1 MNRYQIL
8 LLVILLAWPVV
19 IFGILYGMSKLED
32 WVSRVD
38 AESPEEAGLE
48 PVAGSAPE
56 KEVQIVFGD
65 EVVGTPENRVA
76 GGSPAEDVDG
86 SANKKT
92 VRSPGDKVVR
102 SSHGD

>member
-8 LLVILLAWPVV
+8 LLVILLAWPLV
-19 IFGILYGMSKLED
+19 IFGILYLMSKLED

-38 AESPEEAGLE
+38 AESPVEAGLE

-56 KEVQIVFGD
+56 KEVQIIFGD
-65 EVVGTPENRVA
+65 KVVGSPEDKVV
-76 GGSPAEDVDG
+76 GSPEDKVVG
-86 SANKKT
+86 
-92 VRSPGDKVVR
+92 SPGDKVVGRPGERVTR